1 MLRRTISGSE
11 FNGNTNNGL
20 SAYGNA
26 QVTVAQSTF
35 SGNHSGN
42 GAIFF
47 DQATVNLTG
56 NTFAS
61 NGQVVGISTGRNGI
75 EFFGAAGNSDN
86 YTGSAVVSGN
96 SFTSNTAN
104 GIYVGSAGN
113 LTISNNQFSGNVVG
127 LFLDGT
133 GASINAT
140 VTGNTIAV
148 APNPPDNW
156 NAIVAVGT
164 DVTATIGGSGAN
176 GNTIENY
183 LMGDY
188 IHEAIGTGP
197 NAGVPKVTVLANT
210 YLQNGAPVPVS
221 YAVFVE

>member
-1 MLRRTISGSE
+1 MARSSASRRGS
-11 FNGNTNNGL
+11 T
-20 SAYGNA
+20 
-26 QVTVAQSTF
+26 
-35 SGNHSGN
+35 
-42 GAIFF
+42 
-47 DQATVNLTG
+47 
-56 NTFAS
+56 AS
-61 NGQVVGISTGRNGI
+61 SSS
-75 EFFGAAGNSDN
+75 GAAGNSDN
-86 YTGSAVVSGN
+86 YTGNAVVSGN

-113 LTISNNQFSGNVVG
+113 LTVSNNQFSGNVVG

-156 NAIVAVGT
+156 NGIVAAGT
-164 DVTATIGGSGAN
+164 GVTATIGGRGAD

-197 NAGVPKVTVLANT
+197 NAGLPKVTISTNE
-210 YLQNGAPVPVS
+210 YLQNGTPVDPS
-221 YAVFVE
+221 YAIYIE